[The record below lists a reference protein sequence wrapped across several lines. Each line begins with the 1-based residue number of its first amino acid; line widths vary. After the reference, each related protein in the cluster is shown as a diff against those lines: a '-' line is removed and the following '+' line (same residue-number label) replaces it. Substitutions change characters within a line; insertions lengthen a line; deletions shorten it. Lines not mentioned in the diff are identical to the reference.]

1 MVNRTFGGTTLAI
14 TRLTVSRIP
23 YPVSRIPYPLARHHE
38 SGLKVRVKGIRIR
51 GSDGGI
57 GWGDDL
63 AKRWNK
69 DGLLSDKGLR
79 AVLDVER

>member
-1 MVNRTFGGTTLAI
+1 MVPVTTSFLAQSDRSGGLG
-14 TRLTVSRIP
+14 
-23 YPVSRIPYPLARHHE
+23 E
-38 SGLKVRVKGIRIR
+38 R
-51 GSDGGI
+51 GV
-57 GWGDDL
+57 DL